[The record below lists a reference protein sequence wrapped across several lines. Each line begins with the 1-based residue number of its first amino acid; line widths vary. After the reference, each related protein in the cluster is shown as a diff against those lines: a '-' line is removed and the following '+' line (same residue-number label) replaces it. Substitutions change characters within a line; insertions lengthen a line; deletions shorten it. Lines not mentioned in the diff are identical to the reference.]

1 MSYNTKQRQIILDFL
16 RENNGHITVSDIEK
30 HLAFQGK
37 KVGTATIYR
46 YLNKLLSE
54 GIVRKFA
61 SDEGACYQ
69 YTGDGNC
76 LHHYHFVC
84 NECGKLLHV
93 ECSEL
98 DSIFSH
104 ISNKHSFNIDMSQTV
119 FCGECDECRN
129 GGVTK

>member
-16 RENNGHITVSDIEK
+16 KENTGHITVSDIEK
-30 HLAFQGK
+30 HLALEGK

-54 GIVRKFA
+54 GIVRKFT

-69 YTGDGNC
+69 YVENGKC
-76 LHHYHFVC
+76 AHHYHFVC
-84 NECGKLLHV
+84 TECGKLLHV

-98 DSIFSH
+98 DDIFSH
-104 ISNKHSFNIDMSQTV
+104 ISNEHSFNIDMSQTV
-119 FCGECDECRN
+119 FCGECEECRKV
-129 GGVTK
+129 GAVK